1 MADELGIPDR
11 IIREIEERLNSASD
25 INARFKEIA
34 EDAKHVNLCFE
45 CRATEYALDAV
56 EVLISKHEDYGPSNI
71 SDAPGGALNG
81 LRVRLHDKVA
91 RLNNLIDKGVDP
103 QHESLFDTFL
113 DIANYGLIGMMILED
128 DWDEK

>member
-1 MADELGIPDR
+1 MATKPWDESEFNKLIEGWLNLDLGDDTTT
-11 IIREIEERLNSASD
+11 EKDDEHFAD
-25 INARFKEIA
+25 
-34 EDAKHVNLCFE
+34 CFD
-45 CRATEYALDAV
+45 CRATDYALEAV
-56 EVLISKHEDYGPSNI
+56 EVLISKHKDYGPTNI

-113 DIANYGLIGMMILED
+113 DIANYGLIGMMILEN

>member
-1 MADELGIPDR
+1 MANESWSADKFLQDLKEWGI
-11 IIREIEERLNSASD
+11 D
-25 INARFKEIA
+25 INSTHPATTQDA
-34 EDAKHVNLCFE
+34 EHLQECFN
-45 CRATEYALDAV
+45 CRAGDYSDEALS
-56 EVLISKHEDYGPSNI
+56 VLVSKHEDYGPTNI

-103 QHESLFDTFL
+103 KHESLYDTFL
-113 DIANYGLIGMMILED
+113 DIANYGIIGMMILND

>member
-1 MADELGIPDR
+1 MATKPWDESEFNKLIEGWLNLDLGDDTSPQKD
-11 IIREIEERLNSASD
+11 IEH
-25 INARFKEIA
+25 IA
-34 EDAKHVNLCFE
+34 DCFE
-45 CRATEYALDAV
+45 CRATDYALEAV
-56 EVLISKHEDYGPSNI
+56 EVLISKHKDYGPTNI

-113 DIANYGLIGMMILED
+113 DIANYGLIGMMILEN